1 MRRWLFWHDGSP
13 EPMRLADGIATRL
26 SRALRARDYIQVRLR
41 SRDFEATWDEV
52 LLFFDAVLTQLMG
65 ALDQLARLLHAVYV
79 MGTSDRPSWPDR
91 RRKGWLE
98 ELTAAD
104 PRVGELVQPGQEVAD
119 AIDLVAEMRNHIH
132 EAPLSD
138 ETPHAGDGA
147 GVLVWGPGVVA
158 LPSDSIGATLAE
170 LSRAARGIGQV
181 VRGGPAGR
189 SSHRAGRWSVRR
201 EGHPR
206 DDSGDRTRPRHRGP
220 PTPQGSDAR
229 KIFFSLGAS
238 ARRTRSR
245 PGGSSA

>member
-1 MRRWLFWHDGSP
+1 MRRWLFGSGSP

-65 ALDQLARLLHAVYV
+65 ALDKPARLLHAVYV
-79 MGTSDRPSWPDR
+79 MERPIVRRGPTDAGRDGLRNSRRPIRGWGNSFSRARRSPTRSIWSPRCGTTSTRRPCPTRLHMLATVQVSGSGGPVLSRCRSTASRNAR
-91 RRKGWLE
+91 RAR
-98 ELTAAD
+98 
-104 PRVGELVQPGQEVAD
+104 
-119 AIDLVAEMRNHIH
+119 
-132 EAPLSD
+132 
-138 ETPHAGDGA
+138 
-147 GVLVWGPGVVA
+147 
-158 LPSDSIGATLAE
+158 
-170 LSRAARGIGQV
+170 RAARGIGRVGNQ
-181 VRGGPAGR
+181 RPAGR
-189 SSHRAGRWSVRR
+189 SDHRAGRWSVRR

-229 KIFFSLGAS
+229 RSLSLGAS

-245 PGGSSA
+245 PVALRP